1 MKKTIG
7 TALIISMMATSA
19 FAKSEHYQPQRE
31 NNHLYKQ
38 HRESKSNNN
47 DVKNLLIGGI
57 LGAVITDYYKTSRE
71 YDINSCYSVRNS
83 YSQQYRS
90 EQEAYE
96 RGRILAL
103 CEEREL
109 RIQRAYECGYS
120 GACPVSP

>member
-19 FAKSEHYQPQRE
+19 FAKSEHYQSQRE
-31 NNHLYKQ
+31 NNHSYEQ
-38 HRESKSNNN
+38 HREHKSNNN

-103 CEEREL
+103 CEEQER

-120 GACPVSP
+120 GACPVIP